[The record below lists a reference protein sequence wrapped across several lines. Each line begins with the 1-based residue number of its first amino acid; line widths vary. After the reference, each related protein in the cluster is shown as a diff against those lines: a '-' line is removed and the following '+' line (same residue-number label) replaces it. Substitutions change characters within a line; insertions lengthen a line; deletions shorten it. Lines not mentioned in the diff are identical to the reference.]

1 MWCDM
6 HYAEHRSCGHPVDP
20 IHVAEH
26 CAFDIWAPDHH
37 TSVDNLAFSA
47 YAFHQQEI
55 EDFIEVLA
63 ATDDP
68 NDGNNQIAAARCIGL
83 DPRSLTSDEIKY
95 IEREVAK
102 RFEAV

>member
-1 MWCDM
+1 MIMSWF
-6 HYAEHRSCGHPVDP
+6 CGDNPCERP
-20 IHVAEH
+20 N
-26 CAFDIWAPDHH
+26 CSYDIWAPDHRSKVVN
-37 TSVDNLAFSA
+37 TAFSA

-68 NDGNNQIAAARCIGL
+68 NDRANQYAAARCVGL
-83 DPRSLTSDEIKY
+83 DPNSLTSDEIKY

-102 RFEAV
+102 RI

>member
-1 MWCDM
+1 MEFGITPPGCDCSM
-6 HYAEHRSCGHPVDP
+6 E
-20 IHVAEH
+20 
-26 CAFDIWAPDHH
+26 F
-37 TSVDNLAFSA
+37 LAFNA

-68 NDGNNQIAAARCIGL
+68 NDRANQYAAARCVGL
-83 DPRSLTSDEIKY
+83 DPNSLTSDEIKY

-102 RFEAV
+102 RH